1 MGVFIVEDTLTV
13 VFASSEVYRYGPAVL
28 ISRLMWLSQ
37 TQAAHAVVLVR
48 SLQYKW
54 SHFQRV
60 ILDCTHLFLPLLEA
74 LNDVFYPTLL
84 DGPVYQHEV

>member
-1 MGVFIVEDTLTV
+1 MKC
-13 VFASSEVYRYGPAVL
+13 RYGPAVL

-37 TQAAHAVVLVR
+37 TQAANAVLVR

-60 ILDCTHLFLPLLEA
+60 ILDCTQLFLPLLEA

-84 DGPVYQHEV
+84 DGPVYQHDV